1 MRHSDPLVEGNP
13 TSYSNSL
20 LLQSSYRGWCFF
32 AWTFLRSL
40 IHQLSP
46 VQEFDLGFINDR
58 YAERVHLQHLLW
70 LCDLFGKLIDQ
81 LSEDR
86 VLFCVIENTSVSE
99 RERYGNG
106 VSQVMDKLSTLTR
119 KLGSAPIFI
128 LLCATTKVST
138 QMRDHFSSDDSITV
152 KSGSEDG
159 RVLTGNY
166 LKIVHGNY

>member
-1 MRHSDPLVEGNP
+1 MDLV
-13 TSYSNSL
+13 TK
-20 LLQSSYRGWCFF
+20 
-32 AWTFLRSL
+32 L
-40 IHQLSP
+40 IHQLLP
-46 VQEFDLGFINDR
+46 VQEFDLDFINDR

-70 LCDLFGKLIDQ
+70 LYDVFGRLVDQ

-86 VLFCVIENTSVSE
+86 VLFCVIENESVFK

-119 KLGSAPIFI
+119 TLGSAPIFK
-128 LLCATTKVST
+128 LLCVTTKVSM

-166 LKIVHGNY
+166 LKVVHGNY